1 MNLGTCFYMAPEL
14 VKLPEV
20 VKKEKYDERV
30 DVWALGVIAYLLIV
44 RNYPFLGETEEE
56 IFKQI

>member
-1 MNLGTCFYMAPEL
+1 MAPEL

-20 VKKEKYDERV
+20 IKKEKYDERV

-56 IFKQI
+56 IFNQI